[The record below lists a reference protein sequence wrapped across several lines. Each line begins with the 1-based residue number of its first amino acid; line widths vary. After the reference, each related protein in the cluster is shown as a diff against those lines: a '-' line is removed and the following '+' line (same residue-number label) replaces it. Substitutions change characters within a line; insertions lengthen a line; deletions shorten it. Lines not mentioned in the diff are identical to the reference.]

1 MMFMLTPRR
10 DQVYLESLVAE
21 VEKNVQGKR
30 VMTEGED
37 DSGSE
42 EVEKDS

>member
-1 MMFMLTPRR
+1 M
-10 DQVYLESLVAE
+10 AE
-21 VEKNVQGKR
+21 VEKNVEGKR

-37 DSGSE
+37 DSGGE

>member
-1 MMFMLTPRR
+1 MRR
-10 DQVYLESLVAE
+10 DQAYLESLVPE
-21 VEKNVQGKR
+21 VEKGVDGKR

-37 DSGSE
+37 DSGTE